1 MGNNEEV
8 RVKYHDNGTK
18 LSETHYKNGQPDGME
33 THWYETGEK
42 HWEKNWK
49 NGRTSN

>member
-18 LSETHYKNGQPDGME
+18 LSETHYKNRE
-33 THWYETGEK
+33 IVK
-42 HWEKNWK
+42 
-49 NGRTSN
+49 